1 MLPPPMLL
9 LLLDLFL
16 DHLLCTSCLL
26 LVVYTSRNTIATTIS
41 LIISM
46 KMMTCPQQDQGWRS
60 AILLNFRSSLERPM
74 RHKMYMYLLTK
85 RFCYSS
91 SRIKIYQDGASCKEE
106 SIIIRVS
113 VSVDADVKCQ
123 RIARYV
129 RRTYTTHS
137 YSLPTL
143 YHDAFHKK
151 SLCNHNRKLSPIKL
165 CGFYLSL

>member
-1 MLPPPMLL
+1 
-9 LLLDLFL
+9 
-16 DHLLCTSCLL
+16 
-26 LVVYTSRNTIATTIS
+26 
-41 LIISM
+41 M
-46 KMMTCPQQDQGWRS
+46 KMTCPQDQGSS

-123 RIARYV
+123 RIAHFVMYV
-129 RRTYTTHS
+129 ERTLPIHILYLLSTTMHS
-137 YSLPTL
+137 IKNHCVTITVNCLQSSSADSISLSRETSISQL
-143 YHDAFHKK
+143 NLQLKFQ
-151 SLCNHNRKLSPIKL
+151 
-165 CGFYLSL
+165 